1 MNEIADVRAATDEV
15 VRSKASAEKSH
26 RLKVN
31 LCQISEFFMLNIDYF
46 HLWFLGKS
54 SAAD

>member
-26 RLKVN
+26 RLKRKH
-31 LCQISEFFMLNIDYF
+31 LSEIRVF
-46 HLWFLGKS
+46 HAEHYYLFSFVVSW
-54 SAAD
+54 